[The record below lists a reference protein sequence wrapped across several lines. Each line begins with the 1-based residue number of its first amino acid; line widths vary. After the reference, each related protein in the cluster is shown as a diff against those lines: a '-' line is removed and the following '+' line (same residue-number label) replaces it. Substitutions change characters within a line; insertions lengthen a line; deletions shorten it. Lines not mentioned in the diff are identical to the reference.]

1 MGGCLIS
8 HTSYGWTVI
17 LGELCAVW
25 LWLEAGSTGKG
36 TSNPGICEGVVGL
49 KCWPKSLE
57 DTIFSRMEDQNVR
70 EKTCSKSS
78 A

>member
-1 MGGCLIS
+1 MGGCPIS
-8 HTSYGWTVI
+8 RTSYGWTVN
-17 LGELCAVW
+17 LGELCAAW

-36 TSNPGICEGVVGL
+36 TPNPGIYEGVVGL
-49 KCWPKSLE
+49 ECWLKSLE
-57 DTIFSRMEDQNVR
+57 DVIFSRMEDQNVR